1 MGKLP
6 QSKPRDLLVTQNNN
20 YINGNLNYKFY
31 YTYKEIAVARNLK
44 QFG

>member
-1 MGKLP
+1 MP
-6 QSKPRDLLVTQNNN
+6 QSKPRDLLVKQNSN
-20 YINGNLNYKFY
+20 YINGNLNYKF

>member
-1 MGKLP
+1 MP

-20 YINGNLNYKFY
+20 YINGNLNNKFY